1 MSRPRPGLGVAA
13 GTRRLGDRLPA
24 FPEGTKGYCSVG
36 DGVPSS
42 PCGLL
47 LAFCVQDMAAPPRGC
62 PPSPPCPAPCS
73 PWLRGRPVHPLC
85 LPEVLVVSKR
95 PSSGACPLST
105 HRLPWVLLGP
115 AGRGTEWSAAWMGH
129 AGQAQPP
136 RTPRRAPL
144 WPTAA
149 NAPAP
154 GPGVSGERTVPH
166 LLICFLR
173 LKSEGLGAKTWGPG
187 ALGTAWP
194 GASIPPREPSK
205 SRSSVLPGTWER
217 R

>member
-1 MSRPRPGLGVAA
+1 MPQGGAGAGLGPRPRPGLGPQPRPGLGVAA

-115 AGRGTEWSAAWMGH
+115 AGLGTEWSAAWMGSCWTGS
-129 AGQAQPP
+129 ATEDPP
-136 RTPRRAPL
+136 PCTPLAHGSERASTRARCP
-144 WPTAA
+144 W
-149 NAPAP
+149 
-154 GPGVSGERTVPH
+154 
-166 LLICFLR
+166 
-173 LKSEGLGAKTWGPG
+173 
-187 ALGTAWP
+187 
-194 GASIPPREPSK
+194 
-205 SRSSVLPGTWER
+205 
-217 R
+217 